1 MYSHNPDDHKLVNCI
16 KRNINNESKLIKMV
30 NNLVKKNDPVKTR
43 RRLLLFI
50 IITLIDNFKKNSIT
64 KYNMDNEKM
73 LLFLNNPNNMNNI
86 FFDTLLFKLLY
97 LSYCID

>member
-1 MYSHNPDDHKLVNCI
+1 MYSHNPKDHKLVNRI

-30 NNLVKKNDPVKTR
+30 NKLVKNNDPVNR
-43 RRLLLFI
+43 RRLLLIFI
-50 IITLIDNFKKNSIT
+50 IITLIDNFKKNKIT

>member
-1 MYSHNPDDHKLVNCI
+1 MYSHNPDDHELVNRI

-30 NNLVKKNDPVKTR
+30 KSLIKKNDPVKR
-43 RRLLLFI
+43 RRIILTII

-97 LSYCID
+97 SRYCID

>member
-1 MYSHNPDDHKLVNCI
+1 MYSHNPDDHKLVNRI

-30 NNLVKKNDPVKTR
+30 KSLVKKNDPVNR
-43 RRLLLFI
+43 RRILLTII
-50 IITLIDNFKKNSIT
+50 IITLIDNFKKNRIT

-97 LSYCID
+97 SRYCID

>member
-1 MYSHNPDDHKLVNCI
+1 MYSHNPKDHKLVNRI

-30 NNLVKKNDPVKTR
+30 NKLVKNNDPVNR
-43 RRLLLFI
+43 RRLLLIFI
-50 IITLIDNFKKNSIT
+50 IITLIDNFKKNKIT

-73 LLFLNNPNNMNNI
+73 LLFLVDPTNMNNI

-97 LSYCID
+97 SFYCID